1 MITCP
6 EPSSDFTKRCIACL
20 ASIPRGRVATYG
32 QIAGMCGDPRAARQ
46 VVWILRT
53 CSDKESLPWHRVLSS
68 QARIS
73 LPGEGG
79 RRQRAMLES
88 EGIEFD
94 ADGRLDLDRFR
105 WRPG

>member
-1 MITCP
+1 VEYGP
-6 EPSSDFTKRCIACL
+6 RPDADFTRRCIACL

-53 CSDKESLPWHRVLSS
+53 RSDSENLPWHRVLSS

-79 RRQRAMLES
+79 RRQRAMLEA
-88 EGIEFD
+88 EGVEFD
-94 ADGRLDLDRFR
+94 PDGRLDLARFR
-105 WRPG
+105 WNAG